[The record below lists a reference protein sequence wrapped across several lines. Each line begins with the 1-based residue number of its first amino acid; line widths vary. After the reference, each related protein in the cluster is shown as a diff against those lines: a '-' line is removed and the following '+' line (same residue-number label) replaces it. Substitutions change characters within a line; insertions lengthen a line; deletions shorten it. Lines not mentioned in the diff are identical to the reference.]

1 MRGRRRAARTVL
13 GSLAALALVASAQQ
27 AFAFCRTTT
36 CDPSKV
42 DCNPAPGEE
51 CTTIGTG
58 LYWPNRCVGYNLQQ
72 DGAPTIPYDTFAE
85 ITRRAF
91 QSWLAADCSQ
101 GEGPSIEVEEFG
113 PCPCDAVEYN
123 RYAGNANIIMFRSVT
138 WPYSSSSHTLALT
151 TVTFNTENGHIYDVD
166 IEVNAAQVAITT
178 TDDNVK
184 YDLEAILAHEL
195 GHYFGLAHSGV
206 PTATMYS
213 KYARGTID
221 LRSPEADDHAG
232 ICAVYP
238 VDRVAAA
245 CDPTP
250 RRGLQLDCG
259 DGSPPDEEGCAACA
273 VGASHSTPWRAFP
286 WVAALAWLAM
296 RRRRGDPTGLRPG
309 HDNGRTMAIN

>member
-1 MRGRRRAARTVL
+1 MRGSPRVPRTLVA
-13 GSLAALALVASAQQ
+13 GLAALTLLASAGQ
-27 AFAFCRTTT
+27 ALAFCRTTT
-36 CDPSKV
+36 CDPNKV

-51 CTTIGTG
+51 CTTIGKG
-58 LYWPNRCVGYNLQQ
+58 LYWPNRCVGYSLQQ
-72 DGAPTIPYDTFAE
+72 DAAPTVPFDTFAE

-91 QSWLAADCSQ
+91 QSWLGADCGQ
-101 GEGPSIEVEEFG
+101 GQGPSIEVEAFG
-113 PCPCDAVEYN
+113 PISCDAVEYN

-178 TDDNVK
+178 ADDNVK

-206 PTATMYS
+206 TTATMYS
-213 KYARGTID
+213 KYARGTTD

-232 ICAVYP
+232 LCAVYP
-238 VDRVAAA
+238 VDREASA

-259 DGSPPDEEGCAACA
+259 DGSPPDEEGCAACT
-273 VGASHSTPWRAFP
+273 VGASRKPPWGVVP
-286 WVAALAWLAM
+286 WLAALALLAT
-296 RRRRGDPTGLRPG
+296 RRRITPRRGEVEVAETR
-309 HDNGRTMAIN
+309 N

>member
-1 MRGRRRAARTVL
+1 MRGRHRAARTVFA
-13 GSLAALALVASAQQ
+13 SLAALVLVTSTQQ
-27 AFAFCRTTT
+27 ALAFCRTTT

-51 CTTIGTG
+51 CTSVGKG
-58 LYWPNRCVGYNLQQ
+58 LFWPNRCVSYSLQQ
-72 DGAPTIPYDTFAE
+72 DAAPTVPYDTFAE

-101 GEGPSIEVEEFG
+101 GQGPSIEVQETG
-113 PCPCDAVEYN
+113 PISCDAVEYN
-123 RYAGNANIIMFRSVT
+123 RYAGNANIIMFRSVA

-178 TDDNVK
+178 TDNDVK

-206 PTATMYS
+206 STATMFS
-213 KYARGTID
+213 KYAKGTID

-232 ICAVYP
+232 VCTVYP
-238 VDRVAAA
+238 VDRNAAA

-250 RRGLQLDCG
+250 RRGLQLYCG
-259 DGSPPDEEGCAACA
+259 DGSPPEDGCAACA
-273 VGASHSTPWRAFP
+273 VGASHTTPWK
-286 WVAALAWLAM
+286 AAAWIAGLAWLAT
-296 RRRRGDPTGLRPG
+296 RRRRGVPTGLRRSAG
-309 HDNGRTMAIN
+309 NGRMTAIN